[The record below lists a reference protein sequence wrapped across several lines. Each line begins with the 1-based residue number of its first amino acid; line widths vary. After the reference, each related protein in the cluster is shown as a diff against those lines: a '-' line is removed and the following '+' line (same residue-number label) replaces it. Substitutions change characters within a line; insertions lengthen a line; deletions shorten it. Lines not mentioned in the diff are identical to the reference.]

1 MEELKIL
8 VDMVAHLP
16 QMALWVL
23 LGFLAYKLAIVG
35 SIYGVIRFVTA
46 QVIDWL
52 REKKAQPIET
62 KEVRYM
68 LDGLC
73 ITGQLDMLISQ
84 LTRIGGK
91 GTNIQSTYIHNC
103 SINWL
108 REAINDKEEKDRRAE
123 EAKAKTCAVV
133 ANNQSSS

>member
-1 MEELKIL
+1 MEELKLL

-23 LGFLAYKLAIVG
+23 LGFLVYKLAVVG
-35 SIYGVIRFVTA
+35 SIYGVVKFVA
-46 QVIDWL
+46 QHLFDWL
-52 REKKAQPIET
+52 CEKKARPIET

-123 EAKAKTCAVV
+123 EAKAKACAPVP
-133 ANNQSSS
+133 NSRSSN